1 MKKRIR
7 FRGYALV
14 NGDNENNF
22 ERNYWVYGYL
32 AGENVINIEGSGG
45 SKFSYIVDVKSIGQW
60 TGLNDIKN
68 NSIYE
73 GDIIETQE
81 YFKGEKITRK
91 YIVEWYKGKCCF
103 VLKEEKSIFPG
114 EILLSEEAIKMRK
127 IRVIS
132 NTYEERFRN
141 K

>member
-1 MKKRIR
+1 MKRIK

-32 AGENVINIEGSGG
+32 AGENVINIEGSRG
-45 SKFSYIVDVKSIGQW
+45 SKFSYIVDVKSVAQW

-81 YFKGEKITRK
+81 SFKGEKVARK
-91 YIVEWYKGKCCF
+91 YIVEWYKDKCCF
-103 VLKEEKSIFPG
+103 ALKEENSIFRG
-114 EILLSEEAIKMRK
+114 ELLLSEEAIKSRK
-127 IRVIS
+127 MRVIG

>member
-1 MKKRIR
+1 MKRIR

-68 NSIYE
+68 NSIHE
-73 GDIIETQE
+73 GDIIET
-81 YFKGEKITRK
+81 KEKINDKTIIIR
-91 YIVEWYKGKCCF
+91 YVVEWFKRDCCF
-103 VLKEEKSIFPG
+103 VLTEENSDLYG
-114 EILLSEEAIKMRK
+114 ELLLSEEAIKRRK
-127 IRVIS
+127 MRVIG